1 MPRVY
6 ISDKLEE
13 AGMEILR
20 AAGLEIDNRP
30 GLKGED
36 LKEAIR
42 AADGVV
48 VRSGTRITPELLEDP
63 GALKAVVRGGV
74 GVDNIDVAAA
84 TRKGIVVMNTP
95 DANTLSTA
103 EHTISLLMAL
113 ARHIPA
119 ADASMRSGKWEKNR
133 FLGAQLTGK
142 TLGVI
147 GLGRIGREV
156 ARRAAQGLGMRV
168 IGFDPVLAPSAS
180 AQLGIQTAPSVD
192 ELCPQCDFI
201 TVHTPLTT
209 ETRHMVGA
217 RQLALLPAGARVI
230 NCARGGIID
239 EKALLE
245 SLDSGHLAGAAL
257 DVFETEPLPADHP
270 IVSHPKMVI
279 TPHLGTATLEAQV
292 LVARESA
299 QLLVDFLCKGQVR
312 FAVNMAAL
320 DRAEM
325 EEVRPYVDLAR
336 RLGIL
341 FAQMVRG
348 SITRAEIRYRGD
360 VADKP
365 TRLITGSFAAGLLEN
380 YLEQHVNLVN
390 ARVLAQERGIT
401 IVEEQTSEKGDF
413 SSLIEVVVQTDKKE
427 YRASGTLFG
436 NRHLRLVQ
444 LGAYRLD
451 AHLDGTL
458 LLFTHRDVPGL
469 IGFIGNL
476 FGQQNINI
484 AHMTVGRQ
492 EKGGEAIAVMNLDGQ
507 PPAEAIEQVANHP
520 QVGSVSLVNLP
531 PMGIMPGWFA

>member
-279 TPHLGTATLEAQV
+279 TPHLGAATLEAQV

>member
-279 TPHLGTATLEAQV
+279 TPHLGAATLEAQV

-401 IVEEQTSEKGDF
+401 IVEEQSSEKGDF

>member
-1 MPRVY
+1 MPRVF

-13 AGMEILR
+13 AGIEILR
-20 AAGLEIDNRP
+20 SAGVEIDNRP
-30 GLKGED
+30 GLKGEE
-36 LKEAIR
+36 LKEALR
-42 AADGVV
+42 AADGMV
-48 VRSGTRITPELLEDP
+48 VRSGTQVTAELLENP
-63 GALKAVVRGGV
+63 GKLRAIVRGGV
-74 GVDNIDVAAA
+74 GVDNINVAAA

-103 EHTISLLMAL
+103 EHTISLLMSM

-119 ADASMRSGKWEKNR
+119 ADASMRTGKWEKSK

-156 ARRAAQGLGMRV
+156 ARRAQHGLGMKV

-180 AQLGIQTAPSVD
+180 AQLGIQTVPSVD
-192 ELCPQCDFI
+192 ELCPHCDFV
-201 TVHTPLTT
+201 TVHTPLTP
-209 ETRHMVGA
+209 ETRHMLGTK
-217 RQLALLPAGARVI
+217 QLALLPKGARVI
-230 NCARGGIID
+230 NCARGGIVD
-239 EKALLE
+239 EQALLAA
-245 SLDSGHLAGAAL
+245 LDSGHLAGAAL
-257 DVFETEPLPADHP
+257 DVFETEPVPADSP
-270 IVSHPKMVI
+270 FLKQPKMVV
-279 TPHLGTATLEAQV
+279 TPHLGASTVEAQ
-292 LVARESA
+292 LMVARDSA
-299 QLLVDFLCKGQVR
+299 QLLADFLCKGQVR
-312 FAVNMAAL
+312 FAVNMTAL

-325 EEVRPYVDLAR
+325 EEVKPYVDLAR

-341 FAQMVRG
+341 FSQMVRG
-348 SITRAEIRYRGD
+348 TIARAEIRYRGE
-360 VADKP
+360 VAAKP
-365 TRLITGSFAAGLLEN
+365 TRLITGAFAAGLLEN
-380 YLEQHVNLVN
+380 RLEEVNLVN

-413 SSLIEVVVQTDKKE
+413 SSMIEVVVHTDKKE
-427 YRASGTLFG
+427 YRACGTLFG

-444 LGAYRLD
+444 LGPFRLD

-469 IGFIGNL
+469 IGFMGNL

-507 PPAEAIEQVANHP
+507 PPAETIDQVSKHP
-520 QVGSVSLVNLP
+520 QVASVSLVTLP
-531 PMGIMPGWFA
+531 PMGDMPGWFA

>member
-103 EHTISLLMAL
+103 EHTITLLMAL

-201 TVHTPLTT
+201 TVHTPLTP

-279 TPHLGTATLEAQV
+279 TPHLGAATLEAQV

>member
-1 MPRVY
+1 MPRVF

-13 AGMEILR
+13 AGIDILR
-20 AAGLEIDNRP
+20 RAGVEIDNRP
-30 GLKGED
+30 GLKGTD
-36 LKEAIR
+36 LKEALQ

-48 VRSGTRITPELLEDP
+48 VRSGTTITAELLDNP
-63 GALKAVVRGGV
+63 GKLRAIVRGGV

-103 EHTISLLMAL
+103 EHTISLLMSM

-119 ADASMRSGKWEKNR
+119 ADASMRTGKWEKSK

-156 ARRAAQGLGMRV
+156 ARRAAQGLGMNV

-192 ELCPQCDFI
+192 ELCPKCDFV
-201 TVHTPLTT
+201 TVHTPLTP
-209 ETRHMVGA
+209 ETRHMLGA
-217 RQLALLPAGARVI
+217 KQLALLPKGARVI
-230 NCARGGIID
+230 NCARGGIVD
-239 EKALLE
+239 EQALLAA
-245 SLDSGHLAGAAL
+245 LDSGHLAGAAL
-257 DVFETEPLPADHP
+257 DVFETEPVPADSP
-270 IVSHPKMVI
+270 FLKQPKMVV
-279 TPHLGTATLEAQV
+279 TPHLGASTAEAQL
-292 LVARESA
+292 LVARDSA
-299 QLLVDFLCKGQVR
+299 QLLADFLCKGQVR

-325 EEVRPYVDLAR
+325 EEVKPFVDLAR

-341 FAQMVRG
+341 FSQMVRG
-348 SITRAEIRYRGD
+348 SITKAEIRYRGE
-360 VADKP
+360 VASKP
-365 TRLITGSFAAGLLEN
+365 TRLITGAFAAGLLEN
-380 YLEQHVNLVN
+380 WLEQVNLVN
-390 ARVLAQERGIT
+390 ARVLAQERGIA

-413 SSLIEVVVQTDKKE
+413 SSLIEVVVHTDKKE

-444 LGAYRLD
+444 LGPYRLD

-476 FGQQNINI
+476 FGQQNVNI

-507 PPAEAIEQVANHP
+507 PPAEAIEQVAKH
-520 QVGSVSLVNLP
+520 QHVSSASVVNLP
-531 PMGIMPGWFA
+531 QMGDMPSWFA

>member
-1 MPRVY
+1 MPRVL

-13 AGMEILR
+13 AGLEILR
-20 AAGLEIDNRP
+20 AAGVEIDNRP
-30 GLKGED
+30 GLKGEE
-36 LKEAIR
+36 LKAALR
-42 AADGVV
+42 AADGVI
-48 VRSGTRITPELLEDP
+48 VRSGTQVTPDLLEDP
-63 GALKAVVRGGV
+63 GKLKAIVRGGV
-74 GVDNIDVAAA
+74 GVDNIDVGAA

-103 EHTISLLMAL
+103 EHTISLLMSM

-119 ADASMRSGKWEKNR
+119 ADASMRGGKWEKSK

-180 AQLGIQTAPSVD
+180 AQLGIQTSPSVD
-192 ELCPQCDFI
+192 ELCPQCDFV
-201 TVHTPLTT
+201 TVHTPLTP
-209 ETRHMVGA
+209 ETKHMLGA
-217 RQLALLPAGARVI
+217 KQLALLPKGARVI
-230 NCARGGIID
+230 NCARGGIVD
-239 EKALLE
+239 EQALFAALE
-245 SLDSGHLAGAAL
+245 SGHLAGAAL
-257 DVFETEPLPADHP
+257 DVFEKEPLPADSP
-270 IVSHPKMVI
+270 LLKQPRLVL
-279 TPHLGTATLEAQV
+279 TPHLGASTAEAQL
-292 LVARESA
+292 LVARDSA
-299 QLLVDFLCKGQVR
+299 QLLADFLCKGQVR
-312 FAVNMAAL
+312 FAVNMAAV

-325 EEVRPYVDLAR
+325 AEVRPYVDLAR
-336 RLGIL
+336 RLGLL

-348 SITRAEIRYRGD
+348 SITRAEIRYRGE
-360 VADKP
+360 VAGKP
-365 TRLITGSFAAGLLEN
+365 TRLITGAFAAGLLEN
-380 YLEQHVNLVN
+380 WLEQVNLVN

-401 IVEEQTSEKGDF
+401 IIEEQTSEKGDF

-444 LGAYRLD
+444 LGPYRLD

-469 IGFIGNL
+469 IGFIGTL
-476 FGQQNINI
+476 FGQQNVNI

-507 PPAEAIEQVANHP
+507 PPANAIEQVAAHP
-520 QVGSVSLVNLP
+520 QVGSVSVVNLP
-531 PMGIMPGWFA
+531 PMGDMPGWFA

>member
-74 GVDNIDVAAA
+74 GVDNLDVAAA

-279 TPHLGTATLEAQV
+279 TPHLGAATLEAQV

>member
-1 MPRVY
+1 MPRVF

-13 AGMEILR
+13 AGIDILR
-20 AAGLEIDNRP
+20 GAGVEIDNRP
-30 GLKGED
+30 GLKGND
-36 LKEAIR
+36 LKEALQ

-48 VRSGTRITPELLEDP
+48 VRSGTTITAELLENP
-63 GALKAVVRGGV
+63 GKLRAIVRGGV

-103 EHTISLLMAL
+103 EHTISLLMSM

-119 ADASMRSGKWEKNR
+119 ADASMRTGKWEKSK

-156 ARRAAQGLGMRV
+156 ARRAAQGLGMNV

-192 ELCPQCDFI
+192 ELCPKCDFV
-201 TVHTPLTT
+201 TVHTPLTP
-209 ETRHMVGA
+209 ETRHMLGA
-217 RQLALLPAGARVI
+217 KQLALLPKGARVI
-230 NCARGGIID
+230 NCARGGIVD
-239 EKALLE
+239 EQALLAA
-245 SLDSGHLAGAAL
+245 LDSGHLAGAAL
-257 DVFETEPLPADHP
+257 DVFETEPVPADSP
-270 IVSHPKMVI
+270 FLKQPKMVV
-279 TPHLGTATLEAQV
+279 TPHLGASTAEAQL
-292 LVARESA
+292 LVARDSA
-299 QLLVDFLCKGQVR
+299 QLLADFLCKGQVR

-325 EEVRPYVDLAR
+325 EEVKPFVDLAR

-341 FAQMVRG
+341 FSQMVRG
-348 SITRAEIRYRGD
+348 SITKAEIRYRGE
-360 VADKP
+360 VASKP
-365 TRLITGSFAAGLLEN
+365 TRLITGAFAAGLLEN
-380 YLEQHVNLVN
+380 WLEQVNLVN
-390 ARVLAQERGIT
+390 ARVLAQERGIA

-413 SSLIEVVVQTDKKE
+413 SSLIEVVVHTDKKE

-444 LGAYRLD
+444 LGPYRLD

-476 FGQQNINI
+476 FGQQNVNI

-507 PPAEAIEQVANHP
+507 PPAEAIEQVAKH
-520 QVGSVSLVNLP
+520 QHVSSASVVNLP
-531 PMGIMPGWFA
+531 QMGDMPSWFA

>member
-279 TPHLGTATLEAQV
+279 TPHLGAATLEAQV

-469 IGFIGNL
+469 IGFIGIL

>member
-180 AQLGIQTAPSVD
+180 AQLGIQTAPAVD

-279 TPHLGTATLEAQV
+279 TPHLGAATLEAQV

>member
-1 MPRVY
+1 MPRVF

-13 AGMEILR
+13 AGIDILR
-20 AAGLEIDNRP
+20 GSGVEIDNRP
-30 GLKGED
+30 GLKGND
-36 LKEAIR
+36 LKEALQ

-48 VRSGTRITPELLEDP
+48 VRSGTTITAELLENP
-63 GALKAVVRGGV
+63 GKLRAIVRGGV

-103 EHTISLLMAL
+103 EHTISLLMSM

-119 ADASMRSGKWEKNR
+119 ADASMRTGKWEKSK

-156 ARRAAQGLGMRV
+156 ARRAAQGLGMNV

-192 ELCPQCDFI
+192 ELCPKCDFV
-201 TVHTPLTT
+201 TVHTPLTP
-209 ETRHMVGA
+209 ETRHMLGA
-217 RQLALLPAGARVI
+217 KQLALLPKGARVV
-230 NCARGGIID
+230 NCARGGIVD
-239 EKALLE
+239 EQALLAA
-245 SLDSGHLAGAAL
+245 LDSGHLAGAAL
-257 DVFETEPLPADHP
+257 DVFETEPVPADSP
-270 IVSHPKMVI
+270 FLKQPKMVV
-279 TPHLGTATLEAQV
+279 TPHLGASTAEAQL
-292 LVARESA
+292 LVARDSA
-299 QLLVDFLCKGQVR
+299 QLLADFLCKGQVR

-325 EEVRPYVDLAR
+325 EEVKPFVDLAR

-341 FAQMVRG
+341 FSQMVRG
-348 SITRAEIRYRGD
+348 SITKAEIRYRGE
-360 VADKP
+360 VASKP
-365 TRLITGSFAAGLLEN
+365 TRLITGAFAAGLLEN
-380 YLEQHVNLVN
+380 WLEQVNLVN
-390 ARVLAQERGIT
+390 ARVLAQERGIA

-413 SSLIEVVVQTDKKE
+413 SSLIEVVVHTDKKE

-444 LGAYRLD
+444 LGPYRLD

-476 FGQQNINI
+476 FGQQNVNI

-507 PPAEAIEQVANHP
+507 PPAEAIEQVAKH
-520 QVGSVSLVNLP
+520 QHVSSASVVNLP
-531 PMGIMPGWFA
+531 QMGDMPSWFA

>member
-119 ADASMRSGKWEKNR
+119 ADASMRSGTWDKNR

-279 TPHLGTATLEAQV
+279 TPHLGAATLEAQV

>member
-1 MPRVY
+1 MPRVF

-13 AGMEILR
+13 AGIDILR
-20 AAGLEIDNRP
+20 GAGVEIDNRP
-30 GLKGED
+30 GLKGND
-36 LKEAIR
+36 LKEALQ

-48 VRSGTRITPELLEDP
+48 VRSGTTITAELLENP
-63 GALKAVVRGGV
+63 GKLRAIVRGGV

-103 EHTISLLMAL
+103 EHTISLLMSM

-119 ADASMRSGKWEKNR
+119 ADASMRTGKWEKSK

-156 ARRAAQGLGMRV
+156 ARRAAQGLGMNV

-192 ELCPQCDFI
+192 ELCPKCDFV
-201 TVHTPLTT
+201 TVHTPLTP
-209 ETRHMVGA
+209 ETRHMLGA
-217 RQLALLPAGARVI
+217 KQLALLPKGARVV
-230 NCARGGIID
+230 NCARGGIVD
-239 EKALLE
+239 EQALLAA
-245 SLDSGHLAGAAL
+245 LDSGHLAGAAL
-257 DVFETEPLPADHP
+257 DVFETEPVPADSP
-270 IVSHPKMVI
+270 FLKQPKMVV
-279 TPHLGTATLEAQV
+279 TPHLGASTAEAQL
-292 LVARESA
+292 LVARDSA
-299 QLLVDFLCKGQVR
+299 QLLADFLCKGQVR

-325 EEVRPYVDLAR
+325 EEVKPFVDLAR

-341 FAQMVRG
+341 FSQMVRG
-348 SITRAEIRYRGD
+348 SITKAEIRYRGE
-360 VADKP
+360 VASKP
-365 TRLITGSFAAGLLEN
+365 TRLITGAFAAGLLEN
-380 YLEQHVNLVN
+380 WLEQVNLVN
-390 ARVLAQERGIT
+390 ARVLAQERGIA

-413 SSLIEVVVQTDKKE
+413 SSLIEVVVHTDKKE

-444 LGAYRLD
+444 LGPYRLD

-476 FGQQNINI
+476 FGQQNVNI

-507 PPAEAIEQVANHP
+507 PPAEAIEQVAKH
-520 QVGSVSLVNLP
+520 QHVSSASVVNLP
-531 PMGIMPGWFA
+531 QMGDMPSWFA

>member
-279 TPHLGTATLEAQV
+279 TPHLGAATLEAQV

-401 IVEEQTSEKGDF
+401 IVEEQSSEKGDF

-531 PMGIMPGWFA
+531 PMGNMPGWFA

>member
-6 ISDKLEE
+6 ISDKLED
-13 AGMEILR
+13 AGLEILK
-20 AAGLEIDNRP
+20 ASGVEIDNRP
-30 GLKGED
+30 GLKGDE
-36 LKEAIR
+36 LKAAIR
-42 AADGVV
+42 AAEGVV
-48 VRSGTRITPELLEDP
+48 VRSGTRITAELLEDP
-63 GALKAVVRGGV
+63 GKLKAIVRGGV

-103 EHTISLLMAL
+103 EHTISLLMSM

-119 ADASMRSGKWEKNR
+119 ADASMRAGKWEKSK
-133 FLGAQLTGK
+133 FIGAQLTGK

-156 ARRAAQGLGMRV
+156 ARRAAQGLGMHV
-168 IGFDPVLAPSAS
+168 LGFDPVLAPSAS
-180 AQLGIQTAPSVD
+180 AQLGIQTVPSVD
-192 ELCPQCDFI
+192 ELCPKCDFV
-201 TVHTPLTT
+201 TVHTPLTP
-209 ETRHMVGA
+209 ETRHMLGA
-217 RQLALLPAGARVI
+217 KQLALLPKGARVI
-230 NCARGGIID
+230 NCARGGIVD
-239 EKALLE
+239 EQALLAA
-245 SLDSGHLAGAAL
+245 LDSGHLAGAAL
-257 DVFETEPLPADHP
+257 DVFEVEPVPADSP
-270 IVSHPKMVI
+270 FLKQPKLVV
-279 TPHLGTATLEAQV
+279 TPHLGASTLEAQV
-292 LVARESA
+292 LVAKDSA
-299 QLLVDFLCKGQVR
+299 QLLADFLCKGQVR
-312 FAVNMAAL
+312 FAVNMTAL
-320 DRAEM
+320 DRVEM
-325 EEVRPYVDLAR
+325 EEVKPFVDLAR

-341 FAQMVRG
+341 FSQMVRG
-348 SITRAEIRYRGD
+348 SITRAEIRYRGE
-360 VADKP
+360 VAAKP
-365 TRLITGSFAAGLLEN
+365 TRLITGAFAAGLLEN
-380 YLEQHVNLVN
+380 WLEQVNLVN

-413 SSLIEVVVQTDKKE
+413 SSLIEVVVHTDKKE

-444 LGAYRLD
+444 LGPYRLD

-507 PPAEAIEQVANHP
+507 PPAEAIEQVAKHP

-531 PMGIMPGWFA
+531 PMGDMPSWFA

>member
-1 MPRVY
+1 MPRVF

-13 AGMEILR
+13 AGIDILR
-20 AAGLEIDNRP
+20 SAGVEIDNRP
-30 GLKGED
+30 GLKGND
-36 LKEAIR
+36 LVEALR

-48 VRSGTRITPELLEDP
+48 VRSGTTITADLLENP
-63 GALKAVVRGGV
+63 GKLRAIVRGGV

-103 EHTISLLMAL
+103 EHTISLLMSM

-119 ADASMRSGKWEKNR
+119 ADASMRTGKWEKSK

-156 ARRAAQGLGMRV
+156 ARRAAQGLGMNV

-192 ELCPQCDFI
+192 ELCPKCDFV
-201 TVHTPLTT
+201 TVHTPLTP
-209 ETRHMVGA
+209 ETRHMLGA
-217 RQLALLPAGARVI
+217 KQLALLPKGARVI
-230 NCARGGIID
+230 NCARGGIVD
-239 EKALLE
+239 EQALLAA
-245 SLDSGHLAGAAL
+245 LDSGHLAGAAL
-257 DVFETEPLPADHP
+257 DVFETEPVPADSP
-270 IVSHPKMVI
+270 FLKQPKMVV
-279 TPHLGTATLEAQV
+279 TPHLGASTAEAQL
-292 LVARESA
+292 LVARDSA
-299 QLLVDFLCKGQVR
+299 QLLADFLCKGQVR

-325 EEVRPYVDLAR
+325 EEVKPFVDLAR

-341 FAQMVRG
+341 FSQMVRG
-348 SITRAEIRYRGD
+348 SITKAEIRYRGE
-360 VADKP
+360 VASKP
-365 TRLITGSFAAGLLEN
+365 TRLITGAFAAGLLEN
-380 YLEQHVNLVN
+380 WLEQVNLVN
-390 ARVLAQERGIT
+390 ARVLAQERGIA

-413 SSLIEVVVQTDKKE
+413 SSLIEVVVHTDKKE

-444 LGAYRLD
+444 LGPYRLD

-476 FGQQNINI
+476 FGQQNVNI

-507 PPAEAIEQVANHP
+507 PPAEAIEQVAKH
-520 QVGSVSLVNLP
+520 QHVSSASVVNLP
-531 PMGIMPGWFA
+531 QMGDMPSWFA

>member
-279 TPHLGTATLEAQV
+279 TPHLGAATLEAQV

-325 EEVRPYVDLAR
+325 EEVRPYVDLAS

>member
-1 MPRVY
+1 
-6 ISDKLEE
+6 
-13 AGMEILR
+13 MEILR

-192 ELCPQCDFI
+192 ELCPQCDII
-201 TVHTPLTT
+201 TVHTPLPP

-279 TPHLGTATLEAQV
+279 TPHLGAATLEAQV